1 MSSVPSVWKRS
12 RGEDSSSE
20 MGVHFSG
27 WGGEE
32 LLLVC
37 VLPIVGSC
45 MGSLRIG
52 SRCWHEYVIELGDVD
67 GCNYGGSR
75 RKERYLALKF
85 EAAINSF

>member
-1 MSSVPSVWKRS
+1 MSSVPSVWKLS

-20 MGVHFSG
+20 IGVHFSG
-27 WGGEE
+27 CGGGE

-37 VLPIVGSC
+37 VLPIVGRC

-52 SRCWHEYVIELGDVD
+52 SRCWHEYVIDLRDVD

-75 RKERYLALKF
+75 RMERYLTLEF
-85 EAAINSF
+85 EVAINSF